1 MLFNKKFL
9 TLATMLLVLAG
20 CKQEKSQNQQAMQ
33 APKVSV
39 IEVEPQNVPLSF
51 EFAARAQG
59 SKETQVRAQVGGILL
74 KRNYVEGS
82 HVEEGSVLF
91 QIDPKPYKV
100 ALDQAQ
106 ARLAQ
111 AEAEVKNAKIQL
123 ERTLK
128 LFKQGYASE
137 KAKDDAQANY
147 DALMANK
154 ELAQAEVEGAQ
165 LNLDYTTVTAPI
177 SGLTSMEVQSEGSLI
192 STSGDA
198 GLLTHLTQVDPI
210 YVIFSASENEVM
222 ALTNMVESGKIQNPY
237 NDSSIHAKVKLG
249 DGQTYKYNGQ
259 INFINPTIDTSTGTV
274 KLRAVFPNPDKIIR
288 PGQFLR
294 LVMEGLTRLDALIVP
309 QDAVMQGANGAYV
322 YRVNPQNIVEMVSIN
337 TGLSTENGG
346 WIVDT
351 GLKKGDKIII
361 SNLMKIR
368 PGMTVTPEVTTDDN
382 LEKDAQVED

>member
-1 MLFNKKFL
+1 MLFNNKFL
-9 TLATMLLVLAG
+9 VVASMLLVLGG
-20 CKQEKSQNQQAMQ
+20 CKEKESKNQQAMQ

-39 IEVEPQNVPLSF
+39 IQVEPQNVPLSF

-100 ALDQAQ
+100 ALDQAR

-123 ERTLK
+123 DRTLK

-137 KAKDDAQANY
+137 KSKDDAQANY

-222 ALTNMVESGKIQNPY
+222 ALTNMVESGKVQNPY
-237 NDSSIHAKVKLG
+237 NDSAIYAKIKLG

-351 GLKKGDKIII
+351 GLKKGDKIIV

>member
-1 MLFNKKFL
+1 MLFNNKFL
-9 TLATMLLVLAG
+9 VVVSMLLVLGG
-20 CKQEKSQNQQAMQ
+20 CKEKESKNQQAMQ

-39 IEVEPQNVPLSF
+39 IQVEPQNVPLSF

-237 NDSSIHAKVKLG
+237 NDSAIHAKVKLG